1 MSVFQYSKPA
11 KTVHVQ
17 LHVDGER
24 KRTNYPRKYACMT
37 NVQWESLRIFT
48 LNMSEGPLI
57 GKERRIIVN
66 EKNKLIN

>member
-17 LHVDGER
+17 LHVDGEG
-24 KRTNYPRKYACMT
+24 KRTNYPIKYACMT

>member
-17 LHVDGER
+17 R

-66 EKNKLIN
+66 EKN